1 LKRENPLFKGENMLG
16 NICVTHI
23 SHSNALMKD
32 TTFFS
37 PPMSEVKEA
46 KPPSSSEEGPLEL
59 GIATAFREY
68 PRISK
73 HL

>member
-1 LKRENPLFKGENMLG
+1 
-16 NICVTHI
+16 
-23 SHSNALMKD
+23 MKD

-37 PPMSEVKEA
+37 PPISEVKEA

-68 PRISK
+68 PRNSK